1 MAFYCKY
8 CGREEKDLKVLVK
21 DNCTKSPTR
30 YHVAYDGNN
39 INPFVCRH
47 CGREEKDLKVLVK
60 GNCTK
65 SPTRYHEPL

>member
-1 MAFYCKY
+1 MIWK
-8 CGREEKDLKVLVK
+8 
-21 DNCTKSPTR
+21 NTKSPTR